1 MAQSHWNK
9 NRTATSLSPGK
20 KKKKLEK
27 KYPLIELDI
36 STLED
41 KQLVPVSAKLPESL
55 WRTTFEG
62 KAIPQVTWDEAT
74 CLHTIAV

>member
-1 MAQSHWNK
+1 M
-9 NRTATSLSPGK
+9 SPGK

-27 KYPLIELDI
+27 KKKKNPLIELDI
-36 STLED
+36 STLGD

-55 WRTTFEG
+55 WGTTFEG